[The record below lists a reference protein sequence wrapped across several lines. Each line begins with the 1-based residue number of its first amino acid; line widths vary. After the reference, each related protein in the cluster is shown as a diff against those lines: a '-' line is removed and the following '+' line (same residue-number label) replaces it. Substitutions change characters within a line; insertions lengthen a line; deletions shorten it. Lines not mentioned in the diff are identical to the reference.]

1 MGKVTQWR
9 PRARAVPNRD
19 KQNERMMNK
28 GWILGILTAAAVLND
43 DEEFNLSNERLQK
56 FIIDCDVL
64 MYSMNQKLDD
74 WKRITSEMQRL
85 AGLRL
90 NLRDGETPMDGRF
103 AIVDEQ
109 APAQDEWEG

>member
-9 PRARAVPNRD
+9 PRSRAIPNQAKKD
-19 KQNERMMNK
+19 ERMINK

-74 WKRITSEMQRL
+74 WKRITSEMQKL
-85 AGLRL
+85 TGLRL

-109 APAQDEWEG
+109 VPA